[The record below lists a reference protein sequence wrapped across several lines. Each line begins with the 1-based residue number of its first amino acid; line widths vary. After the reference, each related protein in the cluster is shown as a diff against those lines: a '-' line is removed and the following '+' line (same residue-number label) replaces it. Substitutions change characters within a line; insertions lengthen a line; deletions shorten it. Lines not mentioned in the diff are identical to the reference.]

1 MVSLQER
8 SHRKCIIDLI
18 KEGESREVEFKSSMK
33 WDYKQDKVNEELKK
47 VIAKTISAF
56 LNSSGGTLIIGVND
70 SGTIL
75 GLEKDFSTLKDKN
88 KDGFERELTRVILNY
103 IDIGKVCMEWIRVGF
118 EKISE
123 KLICVVKVSKASKP
137 TYFTNKDRENDL
149 FIRAGNAIQKLDT
162 KEANDYVRV
171 HWKEPPKGD
180 RINVDSLSVRHQ
192 EKSSPNDV
200 YPFVRNDYKNEK
212 MKGTVKFD
220 YSNND
225 GMYQIGKEL
234 YRFTIRVSSRDN
246 NSLHLYN
253 YPGDIKGVGL
263 VDGMPR
269 SMPLSDIKEYTLD
282 NVDMSSKA
290 RSIDLSNTGVL
301 LNKNDMYALL
311 RLKKATRGAPHYA
324 EIEYFILRE

>member
-1 MVSLQER
+1 MVSSKER
-8 SHRKCIIDLI
+8 SHRKRTIDLI
-18 KEGESREVEFKSSMK
+18 KEGESRKVEFKSSMK
-33 WDYKQDKVNEELKK
+33 WDYKQDKVNKELKE

-70 SGTIL
+70 SGKIL

-88 KDGFERELTRVILNY
+88 KDGFERELTNVIRQY
-103 IDIGKVCMEWIRVGF
+103 IGILSMKWIRVVF
-118 EKISE
+118 EKINE
-123 KLICVVKVSKASKP
+123 NLICRVEVSKASKP
-137 TYFTNKDRENDL
+137 TYFTNKDGKNDL
-149 FIRAGNAIQKLDT
+149 FIRAGNATHMLDT

-171 HWKEPPKGD
+171 RWKEPPKGD